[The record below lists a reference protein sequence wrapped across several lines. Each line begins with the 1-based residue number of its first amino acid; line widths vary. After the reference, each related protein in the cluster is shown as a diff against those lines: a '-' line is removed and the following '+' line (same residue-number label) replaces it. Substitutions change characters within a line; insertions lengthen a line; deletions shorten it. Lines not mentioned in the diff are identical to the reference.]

1 MSTRTAENMAPFATS
16 LLSNLK
22 AFRGRDA
29 PPRECAD
36 RRSSLRGQ
44 RCSDG
49 LSREFSDPAAVK
61 GITLALIGDPI
72 LSKNCQTSRPYSLRL
87 VTVSNRLQQ
96 TAALA

>member
-1 MSTRTAENMAPFATS
+1 MALFATS
-16 LLSNLK
+16 LLSNPK

-36 RRSSLRGQ
+36 PRSSLRGQ

-49 LSREFSDPAAVK
+49 LSREFSDPAAVT

-72 LSKNCQTSRPYSLRL
+72 L
-87 VTVSNRLQQ
+87 LQKLPDIAPLFPEAGDREQ
-96 TAALA
+96 ASAAEGSTC